1 MQNNHSSVSIKNPK
15 SDKSEPTK
23 EKKCDKL
30 KIRDIRSFKFP
41 SFNIFFSSF
50 IIFTNVKFLSSK

>member
-1 MQNNHSSVSIKNPK
+1 MQDNHSSVSIKNPK

-23 EKKCDKL
+23 RKKKCDKL

-50 IIFTNVKFLSSK
+50 IIFTNV